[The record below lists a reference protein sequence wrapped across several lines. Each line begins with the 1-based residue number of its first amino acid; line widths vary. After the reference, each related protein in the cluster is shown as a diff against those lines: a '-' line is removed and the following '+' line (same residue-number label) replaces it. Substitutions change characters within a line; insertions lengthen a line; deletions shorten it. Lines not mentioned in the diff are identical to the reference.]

1 MALVN
6 GAFAQRA
13 ETEADEFCDL
23 DDRSSNAID
32 NNVNGSGDEV
42 VNLSGGIS
50 PIVED
55 SPVRGSRLLA
65 SQDSGGD
72 VSDCESP
79 RSESISRASEQG
91 TPSRQSFSP
100 LLDPVSSSDDER
112 MHSCRNYEAR
122 FLTDANNLRGRKR
135 ARRPVDRGPCITM
148 SFSDDD

>member
-50 PIVED
+50 PIAED

-65 SQDSGGD
+65 SQDSDDD
-72 VSDCESP
+72 VSDHGSP
-79 RSESISRASEQG
+79 RCESISRASEQG
-91 TPSRQSFSP
+91 TPSRQSISA
-100 LLDPVSSSDDER
+100 LSDPVSNS
-112 MHSCRNYEAR
+112 
-122 FLTDANNLRGRKR
+122 
-135 ARRPVDRGPCITM
+135 
-148 SFSDDD
+148 